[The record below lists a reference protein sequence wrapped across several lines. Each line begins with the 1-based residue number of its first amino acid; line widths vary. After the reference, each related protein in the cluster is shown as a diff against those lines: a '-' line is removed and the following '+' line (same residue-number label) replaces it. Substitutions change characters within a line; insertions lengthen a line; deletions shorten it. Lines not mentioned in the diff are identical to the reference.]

1 MLLTGWSDEEQCRI
15 KSAGLPTRTWQIQ
28 CSMAPAEASWHW
40 WVQRQTVVPSSSQL
54 HQWKESRVC
63 WTGGKHE
70 EAYVRRLKLWPFLYV
85 SFRVIV
91 LVKMLSLLLLHLSRK
106 DLPQVIIFITTHSLS
121 VSSCLFTYT
130 RCQEI
135 FFFYKTWVENIELP
149 WSFKQE
155 REWTCH

>member
-40 WVQRQTVVPSSSQL
+40 WVQRQTVVPSSSQF

-70 EAYVRRLKLWPFLYV
+70 EAYVRKLALWPFLYD
-85 SFRVIV
+85 V
-91 LVKMLSLLLLHLSRK
+91 LVKILPLLLL
-106 DLPQVIIFITTHSLS
+106 
-121 VSSCLFTYT
+121 CLFHDSQPFFYVISLGLTRWTLCTYT
-130 RCQEI
+130 RCQGI
-135 FFFYKTWVENIELP
+135 FFVYKTRVENIELP

-155 REWTCH
+155 REWSCH